1 MSDDNEKEN
10 SRLGANVLALI
21 RHNFGDTKQ
30 ARNDFATLFKR
41 KSTSIWPWVAGDRQG
56 IPSQQRERFEELIV
70 TGDIQSLPGTSV
82 ADYVRPGP
90 KKELTEKEPK
100 KNEDLLA
107 LIWDVVRHD
116 ELGPRALEA
125 LMADT
130 NFLVR
135 KRTPALLLRWAYHEG
150 GVPKSY
156 REQFSHALVRTGIAQ
171 MLLGYDGSAPVSMEV
186 FDFKVNTFFAE

>member
-1 MSDDNEKEN
+1 MTDEREN
-10 SRLGANVLALI
+10 ARLGENVLALI
-21 RHNFGDTKQ
+21 RHNFGETNK
-30 ARNDFATLFKR
+30 ARSEFGTLFKR
-41 KSTSIWPWVAGDRQG
+41 KPTSIWPWVAGDRQG
-56 IPSQQRERFEELIV
+56 IPAQQRERFEELVI
-70 TGDIQSLPGTSV
+70 TGDIQLLPGTSI

-90 KKELTEKEPK
+90 AKETSEKEAK

-107 LIWDVVRHD
+107 LIWDVVRH
-116 ELGPRALEA
+116 ESLGPGALEA

-156 REQFSHALVRTGIAQ
+156 REQFSNALVRSGIAQ
-171 MLLGYDGSAPVSMEV
+171 ALLGYDGSDQVAMEV
-186 FDFKVNTFFAE
+186 FDFKVSTFFAE